1 MKKELC
7 TIKTE
12 TLAAALADA
21 RELET
26 RLSGIFTQFGG
37 INIRSIIRLIHDF
50 GTQVNVNGDL
60 FWEQSLY
67 ADSPDFH
74 WDGTPGKVDS
84 VRLLEYKHL
93 AYINLR
99 PLAGDRARYITSFD
113 IGYETDEEPSAGE
126 VTENDIVEEINS
138 RIGASEPT
146 DAIFG
151 LIDIS
156 PKNDFKSHKDD
167 PAYRSAGI
175 RFLEKN
181 LPGATFIDIC
191 TDQPSETL
199 DWVEL
204 YFSFEGRDYR
214 LDFNRDIRTQERSF
228 EIAERGDNGSFEDY
242 AGITPERL
250 YQELK
255 SRKPTVPPE
264 IVKKATEL
272 FAELN
277 DLVTSNNF
285 SLCFDNDTDCLF
297 IGPNKIAWNVD
308 RPSEEY
314 GDPSV
319 RKPVTSD
326 MIDRYSKDAHI
337 ATEPFVFM
345 HSSDSDDTFARCGL
359 TYLP

>member
-12 TLAAALADA
+12 KLAEALADA

-26 RLSGIFTQFGG
+26 RLSGVFSQFGG

-84 VRLLEYKHL
+84 IRLLEYKHI
-93 AYINLR
+93 AYINIR
-99 PLAGDRARYITSFD
+99 PLAGDRTRYITSFD

-126 VTENDIVEEINS
+126 VTESDIVEELN
-138 RIGASEPT
+138 A
-146 DAIFG
+146 
-151 LIDIS
+151 
-156 PKNDFKSHKDD
+156 
-167 PAYRSAGI
+167 
-175 RFLEKN
+175 
-181 LPGATFIDIC
+181 
-191 TDQPSETL
+191 
-199 DWVEL
+199 
-204 YFSFEGRDYR
+204 
-214 LDFNRDIRTQERSF
+214 
-228 EIAERGDNGSFEDY
+228 
-242 AGITPERL
+242 
-250 YQELK
+250 
-255 SRKPTVPPE
+255 RKPKVPPE

-272 FAELN
+272 FAELK

-285 SLCFDNDTDCLF
+285 SLCFDEDTDCLF

-308 RPSEEY
+308 KPSEKY

-326 MIDRYSKDAHI
+326 MIDRYSKAAHI
-337 ATEPFVFM
+337 ATEPIVFM
-345 HSSDSDDTFARCGL
+345 HSTDSDDTFARCGL